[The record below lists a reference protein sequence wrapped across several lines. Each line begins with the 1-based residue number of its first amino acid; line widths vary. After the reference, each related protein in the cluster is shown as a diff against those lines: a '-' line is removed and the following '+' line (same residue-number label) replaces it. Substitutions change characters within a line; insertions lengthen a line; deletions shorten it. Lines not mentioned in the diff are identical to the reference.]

1 MKQRQN
7 RQWQVC
13 FLALVVLTGTTA
25 CSKHKAAPKPI
36 PETAK
41 NQALTPAEQAIKQ
54 QETDKHS
61 DDYYKANN
69 KQRVSEENSI
79 IDDVN
84 ADSSTSKK

>member
-1 MKQRQN
+1 MKQSQN

-13 FLALVVLTGTTA
+13 FLALVVLTGAAA
-25 CSKHKAAPKPI
+25 CSKHKAPPKS
-36 PETAK
+36 EAVKT
-41 NQALTPAEQAIKQ
+41 QTLTPAEQAIKQ
-54 QETDKHS
+54 QETDKHD

-84 ADSSTSKK
+84 ADSKKSNN

>member
-1 MKQRQN
+1 MKQGQN

-13 FLALVVLTGTTA
+13 FLALVVLTSATA
-25 CSKHKAAPKPI
+25 CSKHKSAPKSD
-36 PETAK
+36 AAQS
-41 NQALTPAEQAIKQ
+41 QALTPAEQAIKQ
-54 QETDKHS
+54 QETDKHG

-84 ADSSTSKK
+84 ADTNTSKK